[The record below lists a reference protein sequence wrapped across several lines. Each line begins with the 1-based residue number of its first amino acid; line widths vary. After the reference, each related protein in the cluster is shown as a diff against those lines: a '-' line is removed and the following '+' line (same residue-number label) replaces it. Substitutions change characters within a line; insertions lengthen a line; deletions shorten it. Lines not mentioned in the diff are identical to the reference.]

1 MRKRLAKIRSFCA
14 LENLC
19 PNGWVGWWW
28 VLGILPE
35 SGQIVQAI
43 LLIKNETLGTDNRH
57 LIRHR
62 HQIFYFDRHRHRHQH
77 RLLKF
82 IDTGTGIEIDFSTG
96 TGTGT
101 KIKN

>member
-82 IDTGTGIEIDFSTG
+82 IGTGTGTEIDFSTG
-96 TGTGT
+96 TGT